1 MIKDSAYE
9 IPMYTTDAKTSIV
22 RSFDIKTDISNRIS
36 SMIAIAANPT
46 VDSQVGLG
54 KDTSDFGIYNLGTE
68 DRYKTYTV
76 DSTEIGPDKNIKD
89 NGQMAQIA
97 INFNKVVNTIYSS
110 KKGRNLT
117 ASERSN
123 LTNEEID
130 RATNYYIERMS
141 YVKNQQSGSV
151 HSLVIPIKSSI
162 TMDGISSLYPFQL
175 YTIPEILLPY
185 RYSVSNLDKKVGFSI
200 TKLIHSF
207 EGSQWTTQFE
217 GLMTLLKDP
226 SYYEPDKEIRKA
238 TTQTRT
244 ASGGYTAKDTS
255 SQKTNIEI
263 IMKLLRKRGYND
275 YAVAAIIGNLKAEN
289 STLNPKLITTEGG
302 KVATYGIAQWRDIN
316 PGGRIYKLETIGKI
330 NGEVIDPTTLEGQVK
345 FLIYEM
351 DTTERFAGDRL
362 KFVKSLPDALA
373 AMAMFE
379 RFADV
384 IDIQKQEAGP
394 GGKITDSVKEKT
406 YLNILNKLNTQKQP
420 ESNEWGFR
428 VAYAQDIYNKIQSKE
443 YKYN

>member
-1 MIKDSAYE
+1 
-9 IPMYTTDAKTSIV
+9 
-22 RSFDIKTDISNRIS
+22 
-36 SMIAIAANPT
+36 
-46 VDSQVGLG
+46 
-54 KDTSDFGIYNLGTE
+54 
-68 DRYKTYTV
+68 
-76 DSTEIGPDKNIKD
+76 
-89 NGQMAQIA
+89 
-97 INFNKVVNTIYSS
+97 
-110 KKGRNLT
+110 
-117 ASERSN
+117 
-123 LTNEEID
+123 
-130 RATNYYIERMS
+130 
-141 YVKNQQSGSV
+141 
-151 HSLVIPIKSSI
+151 
-162 TMDGISSLYPFQL
+162 L

-289 STLNPKLITTEGG
+289 STLNPKLKTTEVDKDG
-302 KVATYGIAQWRDIN
+302 KTVVATYGIAQWRGIGA
-316 PGGRIYKLETIGKI
+316 GGRISKLETIGKI

-384 IDIQKQEAGP
+384 VDIQKQEAGP
-394 GGKITDSVKEKT
+394 GGKVTDSIKQKA
-406 YLNILNKLNTQKQP
+406 YLNILNKLNTQQP
-420 ESNEWGFR
+420 ENNEWGFR